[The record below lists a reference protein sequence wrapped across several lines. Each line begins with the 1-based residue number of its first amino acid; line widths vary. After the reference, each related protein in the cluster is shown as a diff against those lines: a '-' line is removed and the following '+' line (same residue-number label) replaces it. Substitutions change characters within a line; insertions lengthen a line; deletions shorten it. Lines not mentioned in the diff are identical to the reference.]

1 MSLFS
6 WPPRAEII
14 FWVVTGYLSAW
25 AVYKAKQ
32 TLEEVRE
39 VTRITKE
46 DKPADLFG
54 QHTEDGR
61 FQSHTYIDTIA
72 ETS

>member
-14 FWVVTGYLSAW
+14 FWAVTGCLGAW
-25 AVYKAKQ
+25 AVYNAKQ

-46 DKPADLFG
+46 DKSVDFFG
-54 QHTEDGR
+54 QRTEDGR
-61 FQSHTYIDTIA
+61 FNIIRWAYC
-72 ETS
+72 